1 MNSYAER
8 DGSGSPALA
17 TVSLVL
23 GIISLALFI
32 TGVSVF
38 IGALAV
44 ILALLSRGSGPM
56 RSHAVTGLITGITGI
71 AVTISMI
78 SLSLLL
84 LSPEDLDLYR
94 EQIQEIYEEYGGTS
108 SESPLASGSDS
119 PALVCSQESSGW
131 IFCCTEQEYTL

>member
-17 TVSLVL
+17 TASLVL

-44 ILALLSRGSGPM
+44 ILALLSRG
-56 RSHAVTGLITGITGI
+56 
-71 AVTISMI
+71 
-78 SLSLLL
+78 
-84 LSPEDLDLYR
+84 LDLYR

-108 SESPLASGSDS
+108 SESPLASGSGS